1 MTLKYNRSIRYL
13 NSNEKKGWSVGM
25 EIRKRVLTGN
35 EEIWRGFE
43 SDNLLQQNA
52 RLHLRS
58 NIYGNFIASLDYI

>member
-1 MTLKYNRSIRYL
+1 MTLKYNLSIRYL

-35 EEIWRGFE
+35 EEIWRGF
-43 SDNLLQQNA
+43 DNLLQQNA